1 MWHIALEFSAI
12 LDVIAY
18 VSWRLTETKVLNKNL
33 IEIVLDASR
42 LPVGASSFSCL
53 RARFAF
59 RIKVGIPPTMLQH
72 AQLLIWRVTFSI
84 STLLCTFHSFIA
96 ALTAARK
103 CLKTGLSLPFRL
115 WLQQCASN
123 HTKRLVNTHFS
134 WWLPVGCRPVCRPV
148 WLGWFSLELTAT
160 KMFLCFSF

>member
-1 MWHIALEFSAI
+1 M
-12 LDVIAY
+12 DVIAY

-72 AQLLIWRVTFSI
+72 AQLLI
-84 STLLCTFHSFIA
+84 
-96 ALTAARK
+96 
-103 CLKTGLSLPFRL
+103 
-115 WLQQCASN
+115 
-123 HTKRLVNTHFS
+123 
-134 WWLPVGCRPVCRPV
+134 
-148 WLGWFSLELTAT
+148 
-160 KMFLCFSF
+160 